1 MPMARYLALPYL
13 SSGLCNVLLEQSPF
27 HARHALESR
36 DDDASEASEASDTG
50 TAIHD
55 LLLEGLDRIAIIDAT
70 DWRTKAAKDARD
82 EARAAGRL
90 PLLAPKFPQVE
101 AAVRSASEFVAQSAL
116 PGLLADGEPEVTII
130 WEEDGVSCRAR
141 PDWLATDLSMLLHV
155 KTTKGS
161 AGPLQFARTVDYM
174 GYDVAL
180 AFYERGLATISSA
193 QCHHLI
199 LAIEQQPPY
208 GCALYDLDP
217 AKAALA
223 ASKVERA
230 IAIWKNCV
238 ATGRWPSYSPRV
250 HSLEPKPWE
259 LAEGERS
266 HIYRPQFTES
276 ELEAGI
282 PL

>member
-1 MPMARYLALPYL
+1 MSVPQYTTPCWRGSTAYSRSMPW
-13 SSGLCNVLLEQSPF
+13 
-27 HARHALESR
+27 
-36 DDDASEASEASDTG
+36 TG
-50 TAIHD
+50 VPK
-55 LLLEGLDRIAIIDAT
+55 L
-70 DWRTKAAKDARD
+70 AKDARHA
-82 EARAAGRL
+82 ARANGKI
-90 PLLAPKFPQVE
+90 PMLAIKVEQVKQACDSARHFLEGTEFPGVLE
-101 AAVRSASEFVAQSAL
+101 R
-116 PGLLADGEPEVTII
+116 GCPEQTII
-130 WEEDGVSCRAR
+130 WSEHTVLCKAR
-141 PDWLATDLSMLLHV
+141 PDWLTDARDVMIHV

-161 AGPLQFARTVDYM
+161 AGPLQFAHAVDNM

-230 IAIWKNCV
+230 IAIWKNCA

-259 LAEGERS
+259 LADEERS
-266 HIYRPQFTES
+266 HIYRPFTES
-276 ELEAGI
+276 ELQEGI